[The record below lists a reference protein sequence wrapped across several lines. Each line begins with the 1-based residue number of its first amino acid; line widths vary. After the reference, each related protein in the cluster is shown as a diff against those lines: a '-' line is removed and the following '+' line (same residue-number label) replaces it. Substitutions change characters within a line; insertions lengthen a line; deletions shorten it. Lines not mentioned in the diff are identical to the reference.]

1 MDERTGVAVRAE
13 VRPKSGALAAAESLL
28 RKAVDDW
35 GSPGAGRDLLA
46 EALRTMQDLVGG
58 VSSSIWRRERPG
70 AEAYVLELEIEAG
83 GPASDR
89 PKAGVRGKKPQAGR
103 WPELARAPPHSPPI
117 QRLVEDDDLLDDA
130 AKAALLGLG
139 VRSWLN
145 VNLTLADTHQ
155 GVLIVRLPH
164 EVPIPDGHRK
174 VIARLAERAAL
185 ALYRSRVTAEVR
197 EEAIAREREAAVA
210 KTRAEK
216 LVHASTLLRETSDR
230 FGSSEDV
237 EAFLGRILL
246 PMCEIVGGHSAAVW
260 LTDPQD
266 PEHFLLHHLVEDGR
280 VVPGIQSSHVR
291 RKLGTTPTARSR
303 LNPLIHGPRAIP
315 FQFHL
320 VTDGDMLHP
329 DETAQL
335 LALGVRQLLMAPLSL
350 GDRLLGYLSIR
361 LHDDRPALQE
371 NLDLIQALAGEAAVA
386 VNLARLAEEA
396 KQAAIAREREA
407 TERNRAD
414 ALHRANAVLRTML
427 NGLSE
432 QQDLS
437 AFLGEALT
445 VCASELG
452 AVGAEVWIRTD
463 SGEHGLLMSTERG
476 EIRMSADDGY
486 IMRVLPLPGLE
497 PELARGRIAFTTVAA
512 NAPHARAGGPLYHPF
527 GGGQPV
533 ASRANVPMFIGD
545 RWLGVLAFRHD
556 SHIPGYPPEKEEL
569 ALALGNQIALALE
582 MQRLALAAGE
592 AARSEERALAARQ
605 RSEAAERTARTV
617 RASLDMLAEEP
628 ELERFLGH
636 VLRATND
643 QFGASSSTLWLHDPE
658 TGQSRLHMVCSESSL
673 TVDPLDAD
681 GQPYV
686 IRISESPPLRRL
698 IEGRLPITLEIDPKH
713 PALEQIR
720 IRLNLDEVR
729 SVLVVPLILG
739 GDVLGILA
747 IRDSRSKTWTEEEMS
762 LARALGHQ
770 ATLALQL
777 TRLAAKAREG
787 AVLQERNRLAR
798 EIHDTLA
805 QGFAAIRMQLELA
818 RDHPGLPE
826 AAAEAVAAARTIAAE
841 NIVEARRSMAV
852 LTSERPTLVT
862 ALAAAVEGVR
872 RIGPTPVVTEFSVA
886 PEPPPQVAH
895 ELSRI
900 CQEAMLNAVR
910 HAEASAVRV
919 TLSSFSERGVRLA
932 VADDGKGFDPDQ
944 VTKGFGLAGIR
955 ERANAIHAHLTIV
968 SEQGGGAEVIAT
980 WAPE

>member
-1 MDERTGVAVRAE
+1 MDERTDDAVRAE
-13 VRPKSGALAAAESLL
+13 VRQHALAAAKTLL
-28 RKAVDDW
+28 RKVVGASGLADD
-35 GSPGAGRDLLA
+35 GRDPLLEVLA
-46 EALRTMQDLVGG
+46 AIHNLAGG
-58 VSSSIWRRERPG
+58 LSSSIWRREGGG
-70 AEAYVLELEIEAG
+70 AAPYALELAIDAG
-83 GPASDR
+83 GAASRR
-89 PKAGVRGKKPQAGR
+89 PMAGENPPPMPWVELGR
-103 WPELARAPPHSPPI
+103 VPLRSPPAH
-117 QRLVEDDDLLDDA
+117 RRVEDDAVLDDA
-130 AKAALLGLG
+130 QKASLLGLG
-139 VRSWLN
+139 VRAWLN
-145 VNLTLADTHQ
+145 VNLALAETHV
-155 GVLIVRLPH
+155 GVLIVRLAD
-164 EVPIPDGHRK
+164 ERPIPDAHRRL
-174 VIARLAERAAL
+174 IARLARRAAL
-185 ALYRSRVTAEVR
+185 ALYRSNLAR
-197 EEAIAREREAAVA
+197 ELRGEAISREQQAAAA

-237 EAFLGRILL
+237 DVFLGRILL

-266 PEHFLLHHLVEDGR
+266 PEHFMLHHLVEDGR
-280 VVPGIQSSHVR
+280 VVPGVQSSHVR

-361 LHDDRPALQE
+361 LNDDRPVLQE

-386 VNLARLAEEA
+386 INLARLAEEA
-396 KQAAIAREREA
+396 KEAAVAREREA

-427 NGLSE
+427 RRLSE
-432 QQDLS
+432 QQDLP

-445 VCASELG
+445 VCAWELG
-452 AVGAEVWIRTD
+452 AVGAELWIRIGP
-463 SGEHGLLMSTERG
+463 GEHGLLMYAEG
-476 EIRMSADDGY
+476 GVIRTPIDDRY
-486 IMRVLPLPGLE
+486 IRRVRPTPGLE
-497 PELARGRIAFTTVAA
+497 PALARGRIAFTTQAA
-512 NAPHARAGGPLYHPF
+512 AAPTRRAGESASSPF
-527 GGGQPV
+527 EGERRV
-533 ASRANVPMFIGD
+533 VSRANVPMFIGD
-545 RWLGVLAFRHD
+545 RWLGALAFRHD
-556 SHIPGYPPEKEEL
+556 GDIPGYPPEKEEL

-592 AARSEERALAARQ
+592 TARAEERALAARQ
-605 RSEAAERTARTV
+605 RTEAAERTAGTLRV
-617 RASLDMLAEEP
+617 SLDLLAEEP

-636 VLRATND
+636 VLLATNS
-643 QFGASSSTLWLHDPE
+643 QLGTSSSTLWLHDPE
-658 TGQSRLHMVCSESSL
+658 TGIGRLHMICDEGRL
-673 TVDPLDAD
+673 TVDPLDAN
-681 GQPYV
+681 GKPYA
-686 IRISESPPLRRL
+686 IGLGDWPSWGHL
-698 IEGRLPITLEIDPKH
+698 IDKRLPIALEVDPKH

-720 IRLNLDEVR
+720 VRLNLSKIR
-729 SVLVVPLILG
+729 SVLVVPLIFG
-739 GDVLGILA
+739 AQVLGVVS
-747 IRDSRSKTWTEEEMS
+747 IRDSRRETWTEEEMS
-762 LARALGHQ
+762 LARGLGHQ

-805 QGFAAIRMQLELA
+805 QGFAAIRMHLELA
-818 RDHPGLPE
+818 CRHPALPE
-826 AAAEAVAAARTIAAE
+826 EAVEALGAACTIAAE

-852 LTSERPTLVT
+852 LTSNRPSLVT
-862 ALAAAVEGVR
+862 ALSAAVEGVR
-872 RIGPTPVVTEFSVA
+872 RIGPTPVVTEFGVA

-919 TLSSFSERGVRLA
+919 TLSAVSKQGLRLA
-932 VADDGKGFDPDQ
+932 VADDGKGFDPGR

-955 ERANAIHAHLTIV
+955 ERASAINADLTIV
-968 SEQGGGAEVIAT
+968 SEPGAGAEVIAT
-980 WAPE
+980 WSPQ